1 MENCE
6 FEGCVR
12 GAISKGLCTGHY
24 QQRRLGKELTP
35 LQNFSKGYKKSNPP
49 CTFESCGREQKS
61 KGYCDAHYRQ
71 LKRGAELTPIGSTA
85 KAKPKG
91 VCSVEGCDLVEAYT
105 SLCRRHYKHKLEGKP
120 LVRFLPRVKDTICSF
135 DGCKNNCK
143 VSGLCSSHYAQ
154 YLTTGVLKPL
164 SVSNRV
170 PRSCVK
176 CSEVFV
182 PERNSV
188 VHCSNKCAGRSRTV
202 EIVNVY
208 RDRRYA
214 DVLSL
219 LHNYVEKT
227 DFGCWEWNGTVDN
240 SGYPVASKFKAHR
253 MVLESVLERPLGLD
267 QAHHKCANRVCVN
280 PDHLQPVSAREN
292 IAEMNQRN
300 FYLRRIAELED
311 ALRSIKPDHHVL
323 RSVADNISETS

>member
-91 VCSVEGCDLVEAYT
+91 VCSVEGCDLVEAFT
-105 SLCRRHYKHKLEGKP
+105 SLCRRHYTHKLEGKP
-120 LVRFLPRVKDTICSF
+120 LVPFEPKIKNSICSF
-135 DGCKNNCK
+135 EG
-143 VSGLCSSHYAQ
+143 
-154 YLTTGVLKPL
+154 
-164 SVSNRV
+164 
-170 PRSCVK
+170 
-176 CSEVFV
+176 
-182 PERNSV
+182 
-188 VHCSNKCAGRSRTV
+188 CSNKCKVYNLCGAHYVQHLKGQNLKPLLVHKKEPMICAACGISFMPARKSSLYCSVPCSSSGKTHPIVSSYKNKDYSKVLRLV
-202 EIVNVY
+202 EENVAKE
-208 RDRRYA
+208 D
-214 DVLSL
+214 
-219 LHNYVEKT
+219 
-227 DFGCWEWNGTVDN
+227 GCWNWRGKL
-240 SGYPVASKFKAHR
+240 SPKGYSAIGSRGLHR
-253 MVLESVLERPLGLD
+253 VVLEAKLGQPLGTE
-267 QAHHKCANRVCVN
+267 QAHHICANRQCVN